1 MHPRPCVDCHACA
14 PPLQTNENRL
24 QMSVGGQ
31 LLQPTSYES
40 MQFESIVVSNI
51 ARQSMSFSDA
61 DPSAESVELYISEV
75 RAGNRGG
82 KGVAIASR
90 GGLFRGVALV
100 RVEWIAAASAL
111 IASNLQPPPLLTH
124 TTRSWTQGKRGE
136 RLADASRALQTA
148 YRWRSSPRMSRSRF
162 RSSSIATY
170 ALFCALVEPRS
181 THPHTHTH
189 THTHTSPPRSRAQLF
204 EGCVKIKITPFR
216 DADDN
221 QHRVTLKTFL
231 PFYHE

>member
-1 MHPRPCVDCHACA
+1 MFDLHPRPCVDCHACA

-82 KGVAIASR
+82 ER
-90 GGLFRGVALV
+90 GWQLLRGAVYFVALRWCV
-100 RVEWIAAASAL
+100 LNGS
-111 IASNLQPPPLLTH
+111 PPRRPLSPQTPNPQPLLTH
-124 TTRSWTQGKRGE
+124 TRRAVGLKESAAKGWWTRHAPCKLRIGGGPRQGCQEAVSGHH
-136 RLADASRALQTA
+136 
-148 YRWRSSPRMSRSRF
+148 RSQR
-162 RSSSIATY
+162 
-170 ALFCALVEPRS
+170 
-181 THPHTHTH
+181 THCFV
-189 THTHTSPPRSRAQLF
+189 L
-204 EGCVKIKITPFR
+204 
-216 DADDN
+216 
-221 QHRVTLKTFL
+221 
-231 PFYHE
+231 

>member
-1 MHPRPCVDCHACA
+1 
-14 PPLQTNENRL
+14 
-24 QMSVGGQ
+24 MSVGGQ

-111 IASNLQPPPLLTH
+111 IASNLQPPPPAYTH
-124 TTRSWTQGKRGE
+124 DAQLDSRKARRKAGGRVT
-136 RLADASRALQTA
+136 RLANCVSVEVLAKDVKKPFPVIIDRNVRIVLCSSRA
-148 YRWRSSPRMSRSRF
+148 SEHP
-162 RSSSIATY
+162 
-170 ALFCALVEPRS
+170 S
-181 THPHTHTH
+181 THTHTH
-189 THTHTSPPRSRAQLF
+189 THTHLASPFTRA
-204 EGCVKIKITPFR
+204 V
-216 DADDN
+216 
-221 QHRVTLKTFL
+221 V
-231 PFYHE
+231 